1 MLKEQILEALK
12 TKYKAYGLSNDA
24 LDRIAS
30 LREKTVEKAEDI
42 EGAVADAT
50 TLDLIAKEI
59 QRQRDQ
65 AIQKNSES
73 QRAFEAYK
81 AAHPEPDKGGEGDKD
96 NATSQD
102 IASIVKAAVAD
113 AVAPLN
119 EKITA
124 LETSKSA
131 EAALSTAHSSFFNGD
146 YTSPVKLF
154 EFMACG
160 IPPVAPDFV
169 PIREVLK
176 EDETG
181 WMFKAGDLESAVQM
195 VLRRSQDSD
204 NLRRVGQA
212 ARAYIARERQ
222 WRNNIL
228 QLVDFRE
235 RVKGR

>member
-81 AAHPEPDKGGEGDKD
+81 AAHPEPDKGGAGDDDK
-96 NATSQD
+96 NKATSQD

-146 YTSPVKLF
+146 YAKKYKDQATDAWERAVELNEATGNKMTAEELAAKASGYFNKAVSRLGVDTSKPFQADPPKNDEEGTIDWSEEVARKKAQGL
-154 EFMACG
+154 
-160 IPPVAPDFV
+160 IP
-169 PIREVLK
+169 
-176 EDETG
+176 
-181 WMFKAGDLESAVQM
+181 
-195 VLRRSQDSD
+195 DS
-204 NLRRVGQA
+204 
-212 ARAYIARERQ
+212 
-222 WRNNIL
+222 
-228 QLVDFRE
+228 
-235 RVKGR
+235 K

>member
-42 EGAVADAT
+42 EGAVMDAT

-81 AAHPEPDKGGEGDKD
+81 AAHPEPDAGGAGDKD
-96 NATSQD
+96 NGQD

-146 YTSPVKLF
+146 YAKKYKDQATDAWERAVELNEATGNKMTAEELAAKASGYFNKAVSRLGVDTSKPFQADPPKNDEEGTIDWSAEVARKKAQGL
-154 EFMACG
+154 
-160 IPPVAPDFV
+160 IPDD
-169 PIREVLK
+169 K
-176 EDETG
+176 
-181 WMFKAGDLESAVQM
+181 
-195 VLRRSQDSD
+195 
-204 NLRRVGQA
+204 
-212 ARAYIARERQ
+212 
-222 WRNNIL
+222 
-228 QLVDFRE
+228 
-235 RVKGR
+235 

>member
-81 AAHPEPDKGGEGDKD
+81 AAHPELDAGGAGDKD
-96 NATSQD
+96 KDNGQD

-146 YTSPVKLF
+146 YAKKYKDQATDAWERAVELNEATGNKMTAEELAAKASGYFNKAVSRLGVDTSKPFQADPPKNDEEGTIDWSEEVARKKAQGL
-154 EFMACG
+154 
-160 IPPVAPDFV
+160 IPDG
-169 PIREVLK
+169 K
-176 EDETG
+176 
-181 WMFKAGDLESAVQM
+181 
-195 VLRRSQDSD
+195 
-204 NLRRVGQA
+204 
-212 ARAYIARERQ
+212 
-222 WRNNIL
+222 
-228 QLVDFRE
+228 
-235 RVKGR
+235 